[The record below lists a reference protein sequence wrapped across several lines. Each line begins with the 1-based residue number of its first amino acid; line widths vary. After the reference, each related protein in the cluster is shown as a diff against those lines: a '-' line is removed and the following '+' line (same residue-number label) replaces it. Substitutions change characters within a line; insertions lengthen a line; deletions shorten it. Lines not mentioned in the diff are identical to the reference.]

1 MSAITDY
8 IGIVYSGEG
17 YVQGIMPQGVSD
29 GGDDGGGDDGEE
41 PDLSGK
47 LKEALSLYGDWSD
60 EIGAWFA
67 AAYKQSQVEGASRA
81 LVPIPPALPPAL
93 IGAIIGLPAA
103 PVLIPVTIGIA
114 LISKIAQGW
123 LSYRNVVQFQEFL
136 TAFRKA
142 FLESNPT
149 TYDSIPAKIATN
161 IQSLTAQQKEMTDAL
176 ESLDDKF
183 EVTING
189 EAVSLTNLIQKKTTA
204 TDSGGTEYNILERI
218 LRALEALQYNNEII
232 DLGGVRVALRS
243 KLITEP

>member
-1 MSAITDY
+1 MSAIAEF
-8 IGIVYSGEG
+8 IGIIYSGEG

-47 LKEALSLYGDWSD
+47 LKEALSLYGEWSD

-67 AAYKQSQVEGASRA
+67 DAYEQSQVEGASRA

-142 FLESNPT
+142 FLSTSVSTPGES
-149 TYDSIPAKIATN
+149 ILALVVEALKKI
-161 IQSLTAQQKEMTDAL
+161 
-176 ESLDDKF
+176 LDDGLLTDSDSKS
-183 EVTING
+183 VG
-189 EAVSLTNLIQKKTTA
+189 EAV
-204 TDSGGTEYNILERI
+204 
-218 LRALEALQYNNEII
+218 RAALQDILAALQITTVNGEKQGFATTQHSDLQDLLYKDETI
-232 DLGGVRVALRS
+232 DFGGVHIYPHS

>member
-1 MSAITDY
+1 MSAIAEF
-8 IGIVYSGEG
+8 IGIIYSGEG

-29 GGDDGGGDDGEE
+29 GGDDGGGGDDGEE

-47 LKEALSLYGDWSD
+47 LKEALSLYGEWSD

-67 AAYKQSQVEGASRA
+67 NAYEQSQIEGASRA

-142 FLESNPT
+142 FLSTSVSTPGES
-149 TYDSIPAKIATN
+149 ILALVVEALKKI
-161 IQSLTAQQKEMTDAL
+161 
-176 ESLDDKF
+176 LDDGLLTDSDSKS
-183 EVTING
+183 VG
-189 EAVSLTNLIQKKTTA
+189 EAV
-204 TDSGGTEYNILERI
+204 
-218 LRALEALQYNNEII
+218 RAALQDILAALQITVNGEKQGIATTQHSDLQDLLYKDETI
-232 DLGGVRVALRS
+232 DFGGVHIYPHS

>member
-1 MSAITDY
+1 MSAIAEY
-8 IGIVYSGEG
+8 IGVVYSGEG

-29 GGDDGGGDDGEE
+29 GGDDGGGGGDDGEE
-41 PDLSGK
+41 PDLPGK

-67 AAYKQSQVEGASRA
+67 GAYEQSQTEGASRA

-123 LSYRNVVQFQEFL
+123 LGYRKVAQFQEFL

-142 FLESNPT
+142 FLTNTNTHGES
-149 TYDSIPAKIATN
+149 ILALVVEALKKI
-161 IQSLTAQQKEMTDAL
+161 
-176 ESLDDKF
+176 LDDGLLTDSDSKS
-183 EVTING
+183 VG
-189 EAVSLTNLIQKKTTA
+189 EAV
-204 TDSGGTEYNILERI
+204 
-218 LRALEALQYNNEII
+218 RAALQDILAALQITVNGEKQGIATTQHSDLQDLLYKDDTI
-232 DLGGVRVALRS
+232 DFGGVHIYPHS

>member
-1 MSAITDY
+1 MSAIAEF
-8 IGIVYSGEG
+8 IGIIYSGEG

-41 PDLSGK
+41 PDLPGK
-47 LKEALSLYGDWSD
+47 LKEALSLYGEWSD

-67 AAYKQSQVEGASRA
+67 DAYEQSQVEGASRA

-142 FLESNPT
+142 FLSTGVTPGES
-149 TYDSIPAKIATN
+149 ILALVVEALKKI
-161 IQSLTAQQKEMTDAL
+161 
-176 ESLDDKF
+176 LDDGLLTDSDSKS
-183 EVTING
+183 VG
-189 EAVSLTNLIQKKTTA
+189 EAV
-204 TDSGGTEYNILERI
+204 
-218 LRALEALQYNNEII
+218 RAALQDILAALQITVNGEIQGIATTQHSDLQDLLYKDETI
-232 DLGGVRVALRS
+232 DFGGVHIYPHS

>member
-1 MSAITDY
+1 MSAIAEF
-8 IGIVYSGEG
+8 IGIIYSGEG

-29 GGDDGGGDDGEE
+29 GGDDGGGGDDGEE

-47 LKEALSLYGDWSD
+47 LKEALSLYGEWSD

-67 AAYKQSQVEGASRA
+67 DAYEQSQVEGASRA

-142 FLESNPT
+142 FLSTSVSTPGES
-149 TYDSIPAKIATN
+149 ILALVVEALKKI
-161 IQSLTAQQKEMTDAL
+161 
-176 ESLDDKF
+176 LDDGLLTDSDSKS
-183 EVTING
+183 VG
-189 EAVSLTNLIQKKTTA
+189 EAV
-204 TDSGGTEYNILERI
+204 
-218 LRALEALQYNNEII
+218 RAALQDILAALQITVNGEKQGIATTQHSDLQDLLYKDETI
-232 DLGGVRVALRS
+232 DFGGVHIYPHS

>member
-1 MSAITDY
+1 MSAIAEF
-8 IGIVYSGEG
+8 IGIIYSGEG

-47 LKEALSLYGDWSD
+47 LKEVLSLYGEWSD

-67 AAYKQSQVEGASRA
+67 DAYEQSQVEGASRA

-142 FLESNPT
+142 FLSTSVSTPGESILALVVEALKKILDAGLLT
-149 TYDSIPAKIATN
+149 DSDSK
-161 IQSLTAQQKEMTDAL
+161 S
-176 ESLDDKF
+176 
-183 EVTING
+183 VG
-189 EAVSLTNLIQKKTTA
+189 EAV
-204 TDSGGTEYNILERI
+204 
-218 LRALEALQYNNEII
+218 RAALQDILAALQITVNGEKQGIATTQHSDLQDLLYKDETI
-232 DLGGVRVALRS
+232 DFGGVHIYPHS